1 MLFRSVTGW
10 FGLGSGLR
18 ASLLDVEWWDDAL
31 GWGVGGWFG
40 GGAVLGRGKT
50 RATLSLRADT
60 FLDFDRYTGT
70 MITASETTTWGWSPG
85 SVRLTASAGAQFR

>member
-1 MLFRSVTGW
+1 MCSSDL
-10 FGLGSGLR
+10 
-18 ASLLDVEWWDDAL
+18 
-31 GWGVGGWFG
+31 

>member
-1 MLFRSVTGW
+1 
-10 FGLGSGLR
+10 
-18 ASLLDVEWWDDAL
+18 
-31 GWGVGGWFG
+31 
-40 GGAVLGRGKT
+40 
-50 RATLSLRADT
+50 LSLRADT